1 MNGSPVVTDFLKGFL
16 KLVRG
21 SAEQSWD
28 QQERRGQVR
37 VECQYRCVFDLDGT
51 RYPASVSDLG
61 EGGLRLTVSEPVA
74 VGKKLRV
81 FCPFVDVDGP
91 SGPIEGVVCWTR
103 PSDARGL
110 FGLGLRYTSERQ
122 QLRDS
127 WVTWVLQLLGFPG
140 HTSRHWVGAESVLP
154 GWVGE
159 QRVQI
164 HDLGIGGARLDSAE
178 KLAAGPALLR
188 IDAWNHL
195 PALELNGKLVP
206 AGDTLRFEL
215 GDTEDAQLQA
225 LGDYLKALL
234 EKN

>member
-1 MNGSPVVTDFLKGFL
+1 VVSDFLQGFL

-21 SAEQSWD
+21 SAEQPWD

-37 VECQYRCVFDLDGT
+37 MECQYRCVFDLEGT
-51 RYPASVSDLG
+51 RFPASVSDLG

-81 FCPFVDVDGP
+81 FCPFVDVQGP

-103 PSDARGL
+103 PSEARGL
-110 FGLGLRYTSERQ
+110 FGLGLRYTSEPQ

-140 HTSRHWVGAESVLP
+140 HTAHRTAGAESVLA
-154 GWVGE
+154 GSIRE
-159 QRVQI
+159 HRVEI
-164 HDLGIGGARLDSAE
+164 HDLGIGGASIKSGQSLE
-178 KLAAGPALLR
+178 AGPVTLC
-188 IDAWNHL
+188 IDGWNEL
-195 PALELNGKLVP
+195 PPLQLNGTLVHEG
-206 AGDTLRFEL
+206 ARLRFEL
-215 GDTEDAQLQA
+215 GDTDDVQLQA

-234 EKN
+234 QKN